1 MITSTERKVAALDPG
16 PIRPPFVPGRYRAG
30 APWDTVFLMVNSAT
44 RSVLAVLLV
53 SVLVAPLKGSG
64 QAQSSAPAP
73 QAAAAFEPA
82 AVIPLDKA
90 VTTGT
95 LPNGLRYYI
104 RRNGRPEK
112 RVMLQLAVQ
121 AGSVDETD
129 KQLGLAHFLEH
140 MGFNGT
146 RHFKPGELIATF
158 ESTGA
163 RLGPH
168 VNAQTG
174 FDDTIYMFQL
184 PTDKEGIVEKG
195 MQALADFAGGMT
207 LDPKEIDK
215 ERGVV
220 IEEWRGGLGAGS
232 RLRDQQIPIL
242 FANSKYAER
251 LPIGK
256 PENLKSFPPSE
267 LRDFYTKWYRPD
279 RMAVVAVGDMDPAA
293 LEALIKKEFTPLAKP
308 TTAPPPRDYAMP
320 LKSEVLVKMAT
331 DPEATQSSVS
341 IVRKRPRESQDKVR
355 DYRRGLINSLASEMI
370 NERFDEITR
379 KADAPFLNAGAYGG
393 ALTPTVSTFTLGAS
407 VQEGKIERGLT
418 ALEVEANRV
427 EQHGFGAGEFD
438 RARKWMLASYE
449 RAYAER
455 DKTESNSYVQEYIS
469 HFLRD
474 EPSPGIDYEHK
485 LVQQLVP
492 AITAAEVTAA
502 AKSAFADASRVIL
515 AVSPQ
520 KPGVTVPTDAQLTAA
535 ITAADSVAVTAWAD
549 TASNAVLLARAPD
562 PGTVVERR
570 EIPELGVTVVRL
582 SNGVEAWLKPTDF
595 KNDQVL
601 FALTASGGSSL
612 ATPEKYVEAQLA
624 VGQVELSGA
633 GGHRA
638 IDLPKLTAG
647 KIASASP
654 FIALSSHGIQ
664 GSSTPANVETALQL
678 LNIKFTAPGDD
689 AEAFALIKRQLE
701 AAVANRL
708 SNPSAVFGDK
718 LSQVLTMAHYTSK
731 PLTVDRISSL
741 DRPAMVSFY
750 RERFANAADFT
761 FFMVGAFAVN
771 DALPLVTRYVGSLP
785 STGAATSRFKDV
797 GITFPPKSEQA
808 RVEKG
813 KEPKSQTV
821 VSYFADPAIEENE
834 QTRVEA
840 ATEVLEIALRD
851 ILREE
856 LGETYSVSVGLSQSA
871 PQRGGGHIDISFSAS
886 PDNVDKMIDRVQKEV
901 ARLQTAG
908 PSADL
913 TTRAKE
919 TARRNYETSV
929 KQNSFWL
936 GRLQSAKL
944 LGRDPML
951 ILSRLQRIDAVTP
964 AILHETFKKYFP
976 ADRYTVV
983 TLVPERA
990 AQ

>member
-1 MITSTERKVAALDPG
+1 MLNTTFRAALAALA
-16 PIRPPFVPGRYRAG
+16 AG
-30 APWDTVFLMVNSAT
+30 
-44 RSVLAVLLV
+44 LLV
-53 SVLVAPLKGSG
+53 QTLSH
-64 QAQSSAPAP
+64 AQAPAP
-73 QAAAAFEPA
+73 QAFAPTAE
-82 AVIPLDKA
+82 IPLDA
-90 VTTGT
+90 AITTGT
-95 LPNGLRYYI
+95 LPNGLRYYV
-104 RRNGRPEK
+104 RKNGRPEK
-112 RVMLQLAVQ
+112 RVMLQLVVK

-129 KQLGLAHFLEH
+129 AQQGLAHFLEH

-146 RHFKPGELIATF
+146 KRFKPGELIAAL

-184 PTDKEGIVEKG
+184 PTDKDGIVEKG

-232 RLRDQQIPIL
+232 RLRDQQIPVL
-242 FANSKYAER
+242 FARSKYAER

-256 PENLKSFPPSE
+256 PEVLKTFPPSE
-267 LRDFYTKWYRPD
+267 LRAFYTKWYRPD

-293 LEALIKKEFTPLAKP
+293 LVALVRKEFEPLAKP
-308 TTAPPPRDYAMP
+308 ATPAPARDYPMP
-320 LKSEVLVKMAT
+320 LRPEVLVKVAT
-331 DPEATQSSVS
+331 DTEATQSTVS
-341 IVRKRPRESQDKVR
+341 IVRKRPRETQDKVS
-355 DYRRGLINSLASEMI
+355 DYRRSLVNSLASEML
-370 NERFDEITR
+370 NERFDEISR
-379 KADAPFLNAGAYGG
+379 KADAPFLSAGAYGG
-393 ALTPTVSTFTLGAS
+393 ALTPTVSSFTLGAS
-407 VQEGKIERGLT
+407 VQEGKIDRGLA
-418 ALEVEANRV
+418 ALELEANRV
-427 EQHGFGAGEFD
+427 ERHGFGAGELD
-438 RARKWMLASYE
+438 RARKWMLASYD

-455 DKTESNSYVQEYIS
+455 DKTESGSYVQEYVN
-469 HFLRD
+469 HFLQG
-474 EPSPGIDYEHK
+474 EPTPGIEYEHR
-485 LVQQLVP
+485 LVQALVP
-492 AITAAEVTAA
+492 TITTDDVARA
-502 AKSAFADASRVIL
+502 AKALFADTSRVVL

-520 KPGVTVPTDAQLTAA
+520 KPGVTVPTDTELTAGIA
-535 ITAADSVAVTAWAD
+535 SADAAAVTPWAD
-549 TASNAVLLARAPD
+549 TASSAVLLARTPD
-562 PGTVVERR
+562 PGSVVGRR
-570 EIPELGVTVVRL
+570 EIAELGVTVVRL

-612 ATPEKYVEAQLA
+612 AAPERFVEAQLA

-638 IDLPKLTAG
+638 VDLPKLTAG

-654 FIALSSHGIQ
+654 FISLSTHGIQ
-664 GSSTPANVETALQL
+664 GSSTPANIETALQL

-689 AEAFALIKRQLE
+689 PEAFALIKRQLE
-701 AAVANRL
+701 AAVVNRL
-708 SNPSAVFGDK
+708 SSPTAVFGDK
-718 LSQVLTMAHYTSK
+718 LGQVLTMGHYTSR
-731 PLTVDRISSL
+731 PLTVERINAL
-741 DRPAMVSFY
+741 DRAAMVTFY
-750 RERFANAADFT
+750 RERFSNAADFSFFLVGT
-761 FFMVGAFAVN
+761 FTVDEV
-771 DALPLVTRYVGSLP
+771 LPMLTRYVGSLP
-785 STGAATSRFKDV
+785 STQVPASRFKDV
-797 GITFPPKSEQA
+797 GIPFPPAVERA

-821 VSYFADPAIEENE
+821 ISYFADPPIEEHE

-856 LGETYSVSVGLSQSA
+856 LGETYGVSVGLSQST

-886 PDNVDKMIDRVQKEV
+886 PDNVDRMIARVQQEV
-901 ARLQTAG
+901 VRLQTAG
-908 PSADL
+908 PTEDL

-929 KQNSFWL
+929 KQNGYWL

-944 LGRDPML
+944 LGRDPLL
-951 ILSRLQRIDAVTP
+951 ILSRLQRIDSVTP
-964 AILHETFKKYFP
+964 AVLHETFRKYFP
-976 ADRYTVV
+976 ADRNTVV
-983 TLVPERA
+983 TLVPEKSGP
-990 AQ
+990 

>member
-1 MITSTERKVAALDPG
+1 MLIKTFRAAL
-16 PIRPPFVPGRYRAG
+16 A
-30 APWDTVFLMVNSAT
+30 AL
-44 RSVLAVLLV
+44 VLGVVVQA
-53 SVLVAPLKGSG
+53 SG
-64 QAQSSAPAP
+64 HAQVPAP
-73 QAAAAFEPA
+73 QAPAFAPA
-82 AVIPLDKA
+82 DVIPLDTA
-90 VTTGT
+90 VTTGA
-95 LPNGLRYYI
+95 LPNGLRYYV
-104 RRNGRPEK
+104 RRNARPEK
-112 RVMLQLAVQ
+112 RVMLQLAVK

-129 KQLGLAHFLEH
+129 AQQGLAHFLEH

-146 RHFKPGELIATF
+146 KRFKPGELIAAL

-184 PTDKEGIVEKG
+184 PTDKAGIVEKG

-220 IEEWRGGLGAGS
+220 VEEWRGGLGAGS
-232 RLRDQQIPIL
+232 RLRDQQIPVL
-242 FANSKYAER
+242 FAKSKYAER

-256 PENLKSFPPSE
+256 PEILKTFPASE
-267 LRDFYTKWYRPD
+267 LRAFYTKWYRPD
-279 RMAVVAVGDMDPAA
+279 RMAVVAVGDMDPVT
-293 LEALIKKEFTPLAKP
+293 LEALIKQEFGPLIRPATP
-308 TTAPPPRDYAMP
+308 PPPRDYPMP
-320 LKSEVLVKMAT
+320 LQSEVLVKMAT
-331 DPEATQSSVS
+331 DAEATQSSVS
-341 IVRKRPRESQDKVR
+341 IVRKRPSGSHDKVS
-355 DYRRGLINSLASEMI
+355 DYRRNLVASMAYEML
-370 NERFDEITR
+370 NERFDEISR

-393 ALTPTVSTFTLGAS
+393 DLTPTVDTFTLAAS
-407 VQEGKIERGLT
+407 VQDGKIERGLV

-427 EQHGFGAGEFD
+427 EQHGFGAGELD
-438 RARKWMLASYE
+438 RARKWMLASYD

-455 DKTESNSYVQEYIS
+455 DKSESGSYVQEYIN
-469 HFLRD
+469 HFLQG
-474 EPSPGIDYEHK
+474 EPTPGIAYEHQ
-485 LVQQLVP
+485 LVQALVP
-492 AITAAEVTAA
+492 TITTAEVTTA
-502 AKSAFADASRVIL
+502 AKAMFADTSRVIL

-520 KPGVTVPTDAQLTAA
+520 KAGVSVPTDAQLTAA
-535 ITAADSVAVTAWAD
+535 ITSADAVAATPWAD
-549 TASNAVLLARAPD
+549 TASSAVLLARAPD
-562 PGTVVERR
+562 PGSVAGRR
-570 EIPELGVTVVRL
+570 EIPELGVTVVQL

-612 ATPEKYVEAQLA
+612 AAPDKYVEAQLA
-624 VGQVELSGA
+624 TGQVELSGA

-654 FIALSSHGIQ
+654 FISLSSHGIQ
-664 GSSTPANVETALQL
+664 GSSTPANIETALQL
-678 LNIKFTAPGDD
+678 LHIKFTAPGDD

-701 AAVANRL
+701 AAVVNRL
-708 SNPSAVFGDK
+708 SSPTAVYGDK
-718 LSQVLTMAHYTSK
+718 LGQILTMGHYTSR
-731 PLTVDRISSL
+731 PLTIERIGAL

-750 RERFANAADFT
+750 RERFANAADFSL
-761 FFMVGAFAVN
+761 FMVGAFKV
-771 DALPLVTRYVGSLP
+771 DEVLPMLTRYVASLP
-785 STGAATSRFKDV
+785 STKTATSRFKDV
-797 GITFPPKSEQA
+797 GISFPPKAEQA

-821 VSYFADPAIEENE
+821 VSYFADPPIEENE

-840 ATEVLEIALRD
+840 VTEVLEIALRD

-856 LGETYSVSVGLSQSA
+856 LGETYSVSVGLSQLT

-886 PDNVDKMIDRVQKEV
+886 PDNVDKMIARVQQEV
-901 ARLQTAG
+901 VRLQTAG
-908 PSADL
+908 PTDDL

-919 TARRNYETSV
+919 TARRAYETSV
-929 KQNSFWL
+929 KQNGFWL
-936 GRLQSAKL
+936 GRLQSARL
-944 LGRDPML
+944 LGRDPLL

-964 AILHETFKKYFP
+964 AVLHETFKKYFP

-983 TLVPERA
+983 TLVPEKPGP
-990 AQ
+990 

>member
-1 MITSTERKVAALDPG
+1 MLIKIVRPALAALVLSV
-16 PIRPPFVPGRYRAG
+16 IVQPFGH
-30 APWDTVFLMVNSAT
+30 
-44 RSVLAVLLV
+44 
-53 SVLVAPLKGSG
+53 
-64 QAQSSAPAP
+64 AQVPAP
-73 QAAAAFEPA
+73 QAPPAFAPT
-82 AVIPLDKA
+82 AVIPLDAA
-90 VTTGT
+90 VRTGT
-95 LPNGLRYYI
+95 LPNGLRYYV
-104 RRNGRPEK
+104 RQNPRPEK
-112 RVMLQLAVQ
+112 RVMLQLAVK

-129 KQLGLAHFLEH
+129 AQQGLAHFLEH

-146 RHFKPGELIATF
+146 KRFKPGELIAAL

-184 PTDKEGIVEKG
+184 PTDKAGIVEKG

-207 LDPKEIDK
+207 LDAKEIDK

-232 RLRDQQIPIL
+232 RLRDQQIPVL
-242 FANSKYAER
+242 FAKSKYADR

-256 PENLKSFPPSE
+256 PDVLKTFPPSE
-267 LRDFYTKWYRPD
+267 LRAFYSKWYRPD
-279 RMAVVAVGDMDPAA
+279 RMAVVAVGDMPVAE
-293 LEALIKKEFTPLAKP
+293 LEALVKSEFGQLPKPATP
-308 TTAPPPRDYAMP
+308 APARDYP
-320 LKSEVLVKMAT
+320 LPLQSEVLIKMAT
-331 DPEATQSSVS
+331 DAEATQSSVS
-341 IVRKRPRESQDKVR
+341 IVRKRPQEPQDKVS
-355 DYRRGLINSLASEMI
+355 DYRRSLVGSLAYQML
-370 NERFDEITR
+370 NDRFDEISR

-393 ALTPTVSTFTLGAS
+393 GLTPTVDTFTLAAS
-407 VQEGKIERGLT
+407 VQDGKIERGLV

-427 EQHGFGAGEFD
+427 EQYGFGAGELD
-438 RARKWMLASYE
+438 RARKWLLASYD

-455 DKTESNSYVQEYIS
+455 DKAESGSYVQEYVN
-469 HFLRD
+469 HFLQG
-474 EPSPGIDYEHK
+474 EPTPGIEYEHK
-485 LVQQLVP
+485 LVQAIVP
-492 AITAAEVTAA
+492 TITVEEVTTAAKAM
-502 AKSAFADASRVIL
+502 FADTSRVIL

-520 KPGVTVPTDAQLTAA
+520 KAGVTVPTETQLAAA
-535 ITAADSVAVTAWAD
+535 ITSADAVAVTPWTD
-549 TASNAVLLARAPD
+549 TSSSAVLLARAPD
-562 PGTVVERR
+562 PGSVVDRR

-582 SNGVEAWLKPTDF
+582 SNGVEAWLRPTDF

-601 FALTASGGSSL
+601 FALAASGGSSL
-612 ATPEKYVEAQLA
+612 AAPEKFVEAQLA
-624 VGQVELSGA
+624 TGQVELSGA

-654 FIALSSHGIQ
+654 FISLSSHGIQ

-678 LNIKFTAPGDD
+678 LHIKFTAPGDD
-689 AEAFALIKRQLE
+689 PDAFALIKRQLE
-701 AAVANRL
+701 AAVVNRL
-708 SNPSAVFGDK
+708 SSPTAVFGDK
-718 LSQVLTMAHYTSK
+718 LGEVLTMGHYTSR
-731 PLTVDRISSL
+731 PLTVERIGAL
-741 DRPAMVSFY
+741 DRAAMVSFY
-750 RERFANAADFT
+750 RDRFASAGDFS
-761 FFMVGAFAVN
+761 FFMVGAFKV
-771 DALPLVTRYVGSLP
+771 DDVLPMLTRYVGSLP
-785 STGAATSRFKDV
+785 SAKTPASRFKDV
-797 GITFPPKSEQA
+797 GISFPPTVQRV

-821 VSYFADPAIEENE
+821 ISYFADPPIEENE

-840 ATEVLEIALRD
+840 VTEVLEIALRD

-856 LGETYSVSVGLSQSA
+856 LGETYSVSAGLSQLT

-886 PDNVDKMIDRVQKEV
+886 PDNVEKMVARVQQEV
-901 ARLQTAG
+901 VRLQAAG
-908 PSADL
+908 PTEDL

-919 TARRNYETSV
+919 TARRAYETSV

-944 LGRDPML
+944 LGRDPLL

-964 AILHETFKKYFP
+964 AVLHETFKKYFP

-983 TLVPERA
+983 TLVPEKPGP
-990 AQ
+990 